1 MNTRKRNHRRLPLIL
16 VAAVLLLAAGVA
28 TAGEAPA
35 RGWLGVKMQSMNDA
49 LDKALDLDEGSG
61 VLVVEVVDD
70 SPAARAG
77 IESGDVILKIG
88 GEPTPEPDVLA
99 KLVAAAEPGD
109 KMEIEYVRDGKTRET
124 DVEIGEREIRMKRK
138 IIIHGDGDDEKILQ
152 WYGDDE
158 EIELDLKDLD
168 EKALMFRHQGG
179 KRAYLGVELGD
190 LTEQLGDYFDVDDG
204 EGALIRA
211 VADDTPAHKA
221 GLEAGDVIVAMDG
234 EDIADA
240 AGVTGFVWK
249 HEPGDEVEIGIVRK
263 GRNKKITAVLDE
275 TEIGMS
281 EFQKFHQGSMPR
293 MKHLERPPR
302 IKAPRTERFHRYDIK
317 NDDMEELREQM
328 DELRQELQQMKKELK
343 K

>member
-1 MNTRKRNHRRLPLIL
+1 MKTRKRIPRRLPLIL
-16 VAAVLLLAAGVA
+16 VAAVLLLAAGIA
-28 TAGEAPA
+28 TAAEAPG

-49 LDKALDLDEGSG
+49 LDKALDLEDNSG
-61 VLVVEVVDD
+61 VLVVEVIDD

-77 IESGDVILKIG
+77 IESGDVIVKIG

-99 KLVAAAEPGD
+99 DLVAAAEPGS
-109 KMEIEYVRDGKTRET
+109 KLEIEYVRDGQTCKT

-158 EIELDLKDLD
+158 EIELELKDLD
-168 EKALMFRHQGG
+168 EKALMFRHQDG

-204 EGALIRA
+204 EGALIRE
-211 VADDTPAHKA
+211 VVEDTPARKA
-221 GLEAGDVIVAMDG
+221 GLKAGDVIVEMEG

-240 AGVTGFVWK
+240 ADVTEFVWE
-249 HEPGDEVEIGIVRK
+249 HEPGDEVEIGIVRR
-263 GRNKKITAVLDE
+263 GRNKKVTAVLDE

-281 EFQKFHQGSMPR
+281 EFQKFHQGKLPSMKR
-293 MKHLERPPR
+293 LQRPPR
-302 IKAPRTERFHRYDIK
+302 MERFHRYETD
-317 NDDMEELREQM
+317 NDDMDELRRQM
-328 DELRQELQQMKKELK
+328 DELRKELQEMKKELK